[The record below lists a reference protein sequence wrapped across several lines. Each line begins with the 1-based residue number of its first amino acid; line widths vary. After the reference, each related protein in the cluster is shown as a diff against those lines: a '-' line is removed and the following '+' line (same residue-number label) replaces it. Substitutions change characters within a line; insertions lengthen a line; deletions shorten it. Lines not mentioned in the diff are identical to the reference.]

1 MESHGNY
8 RQGEEE
14 LESNYSYVSGD
25 DDPILTATITFD
37 VTVDPNGQVI
47 STSEG
52 QVIAE
57 GVQRNVDGRSLNQL
71 HNDPLTMIRSNNN
84 KDDND
89 NDDDDDDSD
98 DSASTSTDSLM
109 EKTKRYMSEEA
120 GIIILKRTDQ
130 SAKNFNINLDFD
142 VENSMS
148 ENALNAQ
155 GNNFNINFD
164 LDNSPQFRETKE
176 TPQAWVDI
184 DLMITSSATNSKL
197 EERQS
202 NETFEEIKNALRTRT
217 SNDTQ
222 YWRSLNQYDSNHPQL
237 DSNLIENEATR
248 ESLNRSDLKPEL
260 SGRFDRM
267 ILWQIIVEKIRM
279 QLIKKKKFGL
289 DFLNA

>member
-14 LESNYSYVSGD
+14 LESNYSYGSGD

-71 HNDPLTMIRSNNN
+71 HHDPLPMIQPN
-84 KDDND
+84 KHK
-89 NDDDDDDSD
+89 DDDDADSD

-148 ENALNAQ
+148 ENALNTQ

-164 LDNSPQFRETKE
+164 LENNPQLRETKE
-176 TPQAWVDI
+176 MPQAWVDI

-202 NETFEEIKNALRTRT
+202 NETFEDIKNALRNRV

-222 YWRSLNQYDSNHPQL
+222 YWRSLNQSVSNRPQIDSN
-237 DSNLIENEATR
+237 SIENDIAR
-248 ESLNRSDLKPEL
+248 ESLNRSDLKEEY
-260 SGRFDRM
+260 SGRFDSM
-267 ILWQIIVEKIRM
+267 MLWQIVVRKNCNAINF
-279 QLIKKKKFGL
+279 KKHFGL
-289 DFLNA
+289 DFLI